1 MSDGVKWFVLVAM
14 TISWLVLT
22 TSPAFFFSNSTAEWQ
37 HLLIS
42 VAHRLLKMPKD
53 LALVMWVVDESFGV
67 LPPSA
72 SKTSEPDLFVESKM
86 TGKQCYEV
94 QNLKI
99 SGKFWLCAILRAV
112 SFNIQLKSL
121 CTTLVG
127 THIVRLK
134 FLKLWQLAI
143 SALRVRL
150 FQAYPSPL
158 PIEVLVVERVFR
170 AVLEG
175 LLWGC
180 WLVLDGPLWHTYWG
194 GI

>member
-1 MSDGVKWFVLVAM
+1 MIFPRCHDNLMIRVNHITHV
-14 TISWLVLT
+14 
-22 TSPAFFFSNSTAEWQ
+22 FFQTVQ
-37 HLLIS
+37 LHLLTS
-42 VAHRLLKMPKD
+42 VAHHLLKMPKD

-134 FLKLWQLAI
+134 FLKL
-143 SALRVRL
+143 
-150 FQAYPSPL
+150 
-158 PIEVLVVERVFR
+158 
-170 AVLEG
+170 
-175 LLWGC
+175 
-180 WLVLDGPLWHTYWG
+180 
-194 GI
+194 